1 MPRSR
6 KDFCLAPDP
15 PHPAATI
22 VPLSNAPTL
31 ADRPARLAPYLALHI
46 AGAALVHATS
56 FSVQAILA
64 VVAIKQFHANEWQSL
79 LITATPTIFYS
90 LSIFWNDFFKRL
102 PFGRYLAA
110 YWLIAGF
117 PLALM
122 GFADNYWMLLIPHLI
137 SCVGGAGYPPI
148 TGELLQSLYPAAK
161 RGRIYS
167 VLWGTS
173 LVAAALYSVVLGK
186 WLTRDPE
193 SYRFFLPIVA
203 GMQLAGVGCLE
214 LLSRL
219 SGHGRSRV
227 LDVRGHEKG
236 HFAKLVDPVA
246 HMGRILKADP
256 TFARYE
262 AAYMT
267 YGIGWMI
274 ASALLPLLAAKKLN
288 LEYDA
293 IAQSTQASYLLALVA
308 VLFPAGLLMDRF
320 GAVRTTAG
328 SFALLGFYPLAL
340 IFVRDES
347 TLTAASVFF
356 GIAHAGASVGWTVGP
371 ISLAPTP
378 AHVPQYMA
386 IHATMVG
393 IRGKLFQGLGILL
406 FWLSGD
412 FWIPLLVAGLA
423 YYWAGAQMWQLHRR
437 MIAAP
442 KITAPAVNGQSA
454 NPPAPP
460 KTSWN
465 PAKEF
470 SAEEKKQKSN
480 IRG

>member
-1 MPRSR
+1 M
-6 KDFCLAPDP
+6 
-15 PHPAATI
+15 
-22 VPLSNAPTL
+22 SNASTV
-31 ADRPARLAPYLALHI
+31 ADRPARLAPYLALHV

-64 VVAIKQFHANEWQSL
+64 VVAIKQFHASEWQSL

-90 LSIFWNDFFKRL
+90 LSIFWNDLFKRIK
-102 PFGRYLAA
+102 FGRYLAA
-110 YWLIAGF
+110 YWLVAGF

-122 GFADNYWMLLIPHLI
+122 GFADTYWMLLIPHLI

-148 TGELLQSLYPAAK
+148 TGELLQALYPTAK

-186 WLTRDPE
+186 WLTHDPE
-193 SYRFFLPIVA
+193 AYRLFLPIVA

-219 SGHGRSRV
+219 SGHARSRV

-236 HFAKLVDPVA
+236 HFAKLVDPVT

-274 ASALLPLLAAKKLN
+274 ASALLPLLAARKLN

-293 IAQSTQASYLLALVA
+293 IAKSTQASYLLALVA

-340 IFVRDES
+340 IFVRDEG

-393 IRGKLFQGLGILL
+393 IRGKLFQGLGVLL

-412 FWIPLLVAGLA
+412 FWIPLLVAGIA
-423 YYWAGAQMWQLHRR
+423 YFWAGVQMWQLHRR
-437 MIAAP
+437 MISARSARP
-442 KITAPAVNGQSA
+442 SEAVGVATGTVVLTGATPDPVQLFS
-454 NPPAPP
+454 
-460 KTSWN
+460 
-465 PAKEF
+465 AKEN
-470 SAEEKKQKSN
+470 KQSSN